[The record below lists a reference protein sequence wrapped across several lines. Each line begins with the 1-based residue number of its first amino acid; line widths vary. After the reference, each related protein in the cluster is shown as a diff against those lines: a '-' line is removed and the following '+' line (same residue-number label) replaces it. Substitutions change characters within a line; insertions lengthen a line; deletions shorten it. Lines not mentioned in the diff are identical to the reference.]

1 MENPVKKINSQ
12 LVEDI
17 LPLTP
22 MQESMLYQ
30 YLKEPESRLYF
41 EQTCY
46 ELTGNVRLDK
56 IKEAWGV
63 VAAANE
69 MLRTVFRWQ
78 ETKRPVQIILK
89 NRPLSIMEFDL
100 SSLTGEDKQR
110 QLLWVKARDK
120 RKKIDLSS
128 EPLRVILCKLED
140 HRYEM
145 IVSNHHIISDGWSN
159 VIMLKELV
167 QAYDCIYPGKPLLK
181 SVKSNYK
188 EYIRWLRQQ
197 DDNTQRNYWRN
208 FLYGFTTLT
217 SLSPARPSSFLPGK
231 SNAFTTVE
239 EKRRE
244 YPLGRGLVKKIDDFS
259 RSTGITLAILLYGIW
274 AILLH
279 KYNDVEDVLFGIT
292 VSGRRAPI
300 KDIQYMVGLFINT
313 LPLRVKVSP
322 GEEVHKLLKRIRGI
336 LLEMEAF
343 ETTHL
348 ARIMTYS
355 QIGVNRTLFD
365 SVVVVQNYPV
375 DETLYRENG
384 HLRIALTTRSYMT
397 RINLALGIRVFDQVI
412 LDLSYNS
419 HIFNERSINRLS
431 GQLLTM
437 LEKIVDNPGKGVSE
451 LSLLKVKDITLPDQ
465 KKNQQMV
472 FNIREN
478 RKQLE
483 AIEEVNF
490 DEIF

>member
-1 MENPVKKINSQ
+1 MKTPLRKINRQ
-12 LVEDI
+12 MVEDI

-30 YLKEPESRLYF
+30 YLKEPGSRLYF

-69 MLRTVFRWQ
+69 MLRAVFRWQ
-78 ETKRPVQIILK
+78 GTKRPVQIILK
-89 NRPLSIMEFDL
+89 RPGLPLKELDL
-100 SSLTGEDKQR
+100 SGLTGEAQQQR
-110 QLLWVKARDK
+110 LHQEKARDK
-120 RKKIDLSS
+120 QRGIDLSA
-128 EPLRVILCKLED
+128 EPLRVLLCKLGGN
-140 HRYEM
+140 RCEM

-167 QAYDCIYPGKPLLK
+167 QAYDCIYTGKPLPK
-181 SVKSNYK
+181 AVKGNYK
-188 EYIRWLRQQ
+188 EYIKWLKQHGA
-197 DDNTQRNYWRN
+197 NAQRNYWIN
-208 FLYGFTTLT
+208 FLQGFTTRT
-217 SLSPARPSSFLPGK
+217 SLSPPAPASLPGK
-231 SNAFTTVE
+231 ANTFTAVE

-244 YPLGRGLVKKIDDFS
+244 YPLSRGLVKKIDDFS
-259 RSTGITLAILLYGIW
+259 RTTGITLAILLYGIW

-279 KYNDVEDVLFGIT
+279 KYNDVEDVLFGVT

-300 KDIQYMVGLFINT
+300 RGIQYMVGLFINT
-313 LPLRVKVSP
+313 LPLRVRVSP
-322 GEEVHKLLKRIRGI
+322 GEEIHTLLKKIKGI

-348 ARIMTYS
+348 ARIMAYS
-355 QIGVNRTLFD
+355 QIGMNRTLFD

-375 DETLYRENG
+375 DEALYRENG
-384 HLRIALTTRSYMT
+384 HLRIALTTRFYMT
-397 RINLALGIRVFDQVI
+397 RINLALGIRVFDRVI
-412 LDLSYNS
+412 LDFSYNS

-431 GQLLTM
+431 GQLLTV

-451 LSLLKVKDITLPDQ
+451 PSLLKVKDITLPDQ
-465 KKNQQMV
+465 KEKQRMV
-472 FNIREN
+472 SNIREN
-478 RKQLE
+478 REQLD
-483 AIEEVNF
+483 AIEEMDVN
-490 DEIF
+490 EIF